1 MQRATQFCSL
11 ISVSSSLSLFW
22 NSMKSINNQFMLKKK
37 KKQHT
42 EYSSENFLEIDSV
55 WLRYV

>member
-22 NSMKSINNQFMLKKK
+22 NSMKSINNQFMLKKTK
-37 KKQHT
+37 NNTQSIPVKI
-42 EYSSENFLEIDSV
+42 S
-55 WLRYV
+55 